1 MRLPALFALI
11 ALSFPAST
19 GSFDGGDLIN
29 AVLGNSTTPGL
40 PAGADE
46 TVRIQTHLFSVVE
59 RLSATDMQGLSPEL
73 CRARARNI
81 VRLLRYASAGQFP
94 SKPDGIPGRVPN
106 FMDDDGALCAVGYLV
121 AEDLGIEA
129 VRRIAG
135 EHQFDYVPYI
145 NSPLLAQWQTQSGLT
160 PLELAMIQPTYDGPH
175 DQPKGPS
182 GGVIERTM
190 VDLVHEGFSG
200 QVVVARDNKL
210 LLDASYGFSDSAGR
224 VPVTRDTG
232 YDIASATKA
241 FTAAAIYQLMLDGDL
256 RFSDTLGDL
265 VDDAPPTMRRITIGQ
280 LMAHTSGL
288 GNTYAADG
296 ETDRTKALT
305 KLLAQPLA
313 NAPGGR
319 FEYSD
324 DGYVVLAA
332 IIEIVSGKSY
342 EDYLERHIVD
352 TNRMHDTTFW
362 GEERW
367 TLAEFSRPLDAS
379 LTRPQW
385 GQRGSGGII
394 STAHDLCWWA
404 LTFLAGDVVR
414 DQELLTKPRAQLRDG
429 TTVGYGWFQTNA
441 GTREEVLWTRGNED
455 FGHNAL
461 LAIYTGTASV
471 LVVTSNRF
479 HGEEPWSRRVQ
490 SALEPF
496 LLPK

>member
-1 MRLPALFALI
+1 MRLFTAAALI
-11 ALSFPAST
+11 ALSFPFVT
-19 GSFDGGDLIN
+19 GSQDGGDLIN

-59 RLSATDMQGLSPEL
+59 RLSTSDMHGLSPEL
-73 CRARARNI
+73 RRARARNI
-81 VRLLRYASAGQFP
+81 VRLVQYASVGQFP
-94 SKPDGIPGRVPN
+94 RNPGGMPGRVPN
-106 FMDDDGALCAVGYLV
+106 FVDDEGALCAVGYLMS
-121 AEDLGIEA
+121 EDLGVDA
-129 VRRIAG
+129 VKQIAHD
-135 EHQFDYVPYI
+135 HQFDYVPYI
-145 NSPLLAQWQTQSGLT
+145 DSPALMEWQEHSGLT
-160 PLELAMIQPTYDGPH
+160 PLELAMIQPTYRGEKRSD
-175 DQPKGPS
+175 
-182 GGVIERTM
+182 IEQTV
-190 VDLVHEGFSG
+190 VDLVQRGFSG
-200 QVVVARDNKL
+200 QVVVARNNKL
-210 LLDASYGFSDSAGR
+210 LLDASYGFSDTAGR
-224 VPVTRDTG
+224 VPVTRNTG

-241 FTAAAIYQLMLDGDL
+241 FTAAAIYRLILDGDL
-256 RFSDTLGDL
+256 RSSETLGDL
-265 VDDAPPTMRRITIGQ
+265 VDDTPREKRGITIQQ

-296 ETDRTKALT
+296 ETDRTKALI

-313 NAPGGR
+313 NAPGVR

-394 STAHDLCWWA
+394 TTAHDLCWWA
-404 LTFLAGDVVR
+404 RTFLEGRVVS
-414 DQELLTKPRAQLRDG
+414 DQEVLTKAREQLQNG
-429 TTVGYGWFQTNA
+429 TTVGYGWFQSVSGDGN
-441 GTREEVLWTRGNED
+441 EVLWTRGNED

-461 LAIYTGTASV
+461 VAFYTGTSSL

-479 HGEEPWSRRVQ
+479 QGEEPWSRMVQ
-490 SALEPF
+490 LALEPYM
-496 LLPK
+496 LQD